1 MQIPAIVHLLGED
14 AILADLDSVPNPT
27 HHFLLLRNV
36 RQKDGKPL
44 AYIADAAQVV
54 LYAWHKIT
62 FLELMVDV
70 QLGETGSAGTQG
82 TVKTGVASVN
92 GQKPAGTTVL
102 GFFRDDES

>member
-1 MQIPAIVHLLGED
+1 MTIPAIVHILGED

-27 HHFLLLRNV
+27 HQFLMLRNV
-36 RQKDGKPL
+36 RKKDGKPL
-44 AYIADAAQVV
+44 AYIADEAQVV

-70 QLGETGSAGTQG
+70 QLPESASPAAQG
-82 TVKTGVASVN
+82 TVKTGVAAAN